1 MTATYA
7 RLRLEEE
14 IRIVLD
20 VRSEII
26 SDHGIAAEERRLL
39 LRSSL
44 EQLRSITHAVKLL
57 AKAENGNTDGHSTL
71 SPAVTTKLRSLGI
84 IV

>member
-1 MTATYA
+1 MGNYA

-26 SDHGIAAEERRLL
+26 ADHGISAEERRLI

-44 EQLRSITHAVKLL
+44 DQLRDLTRAVKLL
-57 AKAENGNTDGHSTL
+57 AKAESADINGCSTL
-71 SPAVTTKLRSLGI
+71 SANTTTKLRQLGI
-84 IV
+84 VV

>member
-1 MTATYA
+1 MIYA

-14 IRIVLD
+14 VRIVLD

-26 SDHGIAAEERRLL
+26 ADHGIAAEERRLI

-44 EQLRSITHAVKLL
+44 DQLRDLVRAIKVLE
-57 AKAENGNTDGHSTL
+57 KAMLTDVNGHSTL
-71 SPAVTTKLRSLGI
+71 SANTTTKLRQLGI
-84 IV
+84 AV

>member
-1 MTATYA
+1 MGSYA

-20 VRSEII
+20 VRSEVIA
-26 SDHGIAAEERRLL
+26 DHGIAAEERRLI

-44 EQLRSITHAVKLL
+44 DQLRDLT
-57 AKAENGNTDGHSTL
+57 KAIKILEKAASTDVNGHSTL
-71 SPAVTTKLRSLGI
+71 SANTTTKLRQLGI
-84 IV
+84 VV

>member
-1 MTATYA
+1 MARYA
-7 RLRLEEE
+7 ILRLEEE

-26 SDHGIAAEERRLL
+26 ADHGIAAEERRLI

-44 EQLRSITHAVKLL
+44 DQLRDLTRAVKFLER
-57 AKAENGNTDGHSTL
+57 AMQTDICGRSTL
-71 SPAVTTKLRSLGI
+71 SANTTTKLRQLGI
-84 IV
+84 AV